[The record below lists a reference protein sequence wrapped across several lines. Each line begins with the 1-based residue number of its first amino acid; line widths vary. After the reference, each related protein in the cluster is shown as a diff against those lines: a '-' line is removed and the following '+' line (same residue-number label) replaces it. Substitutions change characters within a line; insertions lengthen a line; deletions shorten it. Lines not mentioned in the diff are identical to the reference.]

1 MKVLIVED
9 DADMRSL
16 LTEIL
21 APEDVEAE
29 QASDGETAI
38 HKIEGGYQPDLVLL
52 DLHLP
57 GVDGW
62 EVFRLLREKTRSKIA
77 VVTADVLAAPEFVKD
92 ADAVFT
98 KPFSLMELVVK
109 IKAMLGRAETQEGE
123 QA

>member
-9 DADMRSL
+9 DADMRRL
-16 LTEIL
+16 LMEVL
-21 APEDVEAE
+21 AAEDAETE

-38 HKIEGGYQPDLVLL
+38 HKIESGYKPDLVLL

-62 EVFRLLREKTRSKIA
+62 EVFRMLREQTSSKIV

-98 KPFSLMELVVK
+98 KPFSLMELLVK
-109 IKAMLGRAETQEGE
+109 IKSMLGRGEKQEDR
-123 QA
+123 

>member
-9 DADMRSL
+9 DADMRR
-16 LTEIL
+16 IL
-21 APEDVEAE
+21 AEVVASANAEAE
-29 QASDGETAI
+29 QASDGETVI
-38 HKIEGGYQPDLVLL
+38 HKIENGYKPDLVLL

-62 EVFRLLREKTRSKIA
+62 EIFRMLREKTSSKIA

-98 KPFSLMELVVK
+98 KPFSLVELLVK
-109 IKAMLGRAETQEGE
+109 IKAMLVHGE
-123 QA
+123 KQGAK

>member
-9 DADMRSL
+9 DPDMRRL
-16 LTEIL
+16 LTEVI
-21 APEDVEAE
+21 ASANAEAE
-29 QASDGETAI
+29 QASDGETVI
-38 HKIEGGYQPDLVLL
+38 RKIESGYKPDLVLL

-62 EVFRLLREKTRSKIA
+62 EIFRMLREKTSSKIA

-98 KPFSLMELVVK
+98 KPFSLMELLVK
-109 IKAMLGRAETQEGE
+109 IKSMLGHGEKQEDK
-123 QA
+123 